1 MNKLWLLSIV
11 LTLALGC
18 ASSPKPTTELAST
31 EGAIRAA
38 EEMGANGEP
47 QASLYLRF
55 ARENREAATELMKQD
70 ENDRAKMRLLMA
82 EADAEL
88 ALAMAKTKQS
98 ADAAKQVV
106 NETKELQHELNTTP
120 TPGSTP

>member
-1 MNKLWLLSIV
+1 MNKLWLLTIA

-18 ASSPKPTTELAST
+18 ASSPKPTAEMASS

-38 EEMGANGEP
+38 EEMGANQEP

-55 ARENREAATELMKQD
+55 ARENREAAAELVKQD
-70 ENDRAKMRLLMA
+70 ENERAKMRLLMA

-98 ADAAKQVV
+98 EDEAKQVV
-106 NETKELQHELNTTP
+106 NETKQLQHELNTTP
-120 TPGSTP
+120 GSTP